1 MMGFGFGGG
10 LSGLGWGL
18 SMLLSMLLPVVVLV
32 GIIYLVLTVWDRG
45 RRNAMAGG
53 PEPVALLQR
62 RYAKGEITK
71 EEYQRVKE
79 ELNQ

>member
-18 SMLLSMLLPVVVLV
+18 SMFLSMLLPVAVLV
-32 GIIYLVLTVWDRG
+32 GLIYLVLAVWDRSRG
-45 RRNAMAGG
+45 KVAVDG
-53 PEPVALLQR
+53 PEPVALLKR

-71 EEYQRVKE
+71 EEYDRVKE
-79 ELNQ
+79 EINQ